1 MNGAPAADAPGAA
14 SAARFTGLVVASFRR
29 HFAVRTDAGE
39 TIECVLK
46 GRSLTLACGDR
57 VRGARTQGGG
67 AIDEVLARGT
77 LLYRSDA
84 WKEKL
89 IAANVTQVVGVV
101 APDVGVDEELINR
114 WIVAA
119 EDQRCRLVLAANK
132 SDVPDFP
139 ALLAR
144 LAPFAALGY
153 PVVPL
158 SATRDVAPLLPWLAG
173 QRSALVGQSGM
184 GKSTILNAVIPG
196 TAARTNEVSASLFAG
211 KHTTSHST
219 LYVLPAAMGDGW
231 LVDSPGVKAFG
242 LAHIAPD
249 AIPEAFVE
257 MRPYLGKCRFRDCR
271 HDAEPGCALTA
282 AVDAGAIAPHRL
294 MLMRTLVAESRGAR
308 APGR

>member
-1 MNGAPAADAPGAA
+1 M
-14 SAARFTGLVVASFRR
+14 
-29 HFAVRTDAGE
+29 
-39 TIECVLK
+39 
-46 GRSLTLACGDR
+46 
-57 VRGARTQGGG
+57 
-67 AIDEVLARGT
+67 
-77 LLYRSDA
+77 
-84 WKEKL
+84 
-89 IAANVTQVVGVV
+89 TQVVGVV
-101 APDVGVDEELINR
+101 APDLGVDEELVNR

-158 SATRDVAPLLPWLAG
+158 SAKRDVAPLLPWLAG

-257 MRPYLGKCRFRDCR
+257 MRPYLGHCRFRDCR
-271 HDAEPGCALTA
+271 HDAEPGCARHRRGRGRRDRA
-282 AVDAGAIAPHRL
+282 APPHADAHAGRGKP
-294 MLMRTLVAESRGAR
+294 RGAR
-308 APGR
+308 TGALGSGSDAGVTLRDPVG